1 MTSLLFIESLFV
13 NHGPIS
19 ALGGVS
25 LEVNTG
31 EVVALLGVNGAGKST
46 LLQAVMGIVRI
57 AAGSIFFDGYN
68 ITREPPETVVTRG
81 IALAPEGRRV
91 FSRLLVAENLRLGAG
106 FIDHKTYTSRL
117 DDLMEIFPALK
128 KKLRSYAGTLSGG
141 QQQQLAIAR
150 ALMRRPR
157 LLLLD
162 EPSLGLAP
170 RITSEIF
177 DLIRRLADG
186 GTTILLVE
194 QNVERAIKL
203 ADRGYVLS
211 NGRVVLEGKAS
222 ELPLVDIE
230 KAYLG
235 LSNKR
240 VNDVFC

>member
-13 NHGPIS
+13 NHGSIS
-19 ALGGVS
+19 ALRGVS
-25 LEVNTG
+25 LEVKTG

-46 LLQAVMGIVRI
+46 LLQAVMGMVKV
-57 AAGSIFFDGYN
+57 AAGSIFLNGYN
-68 ITREPPETVVTRG
+68 ITREPPEAVVTRG
-81 IALAPEGRRV
+81 ITIAPEGRRI

-106 FIDHKTYTSRL
+106 FVDHKTYTSRL
-117 DDLMEIFPALK
+117 DDLLAIFPALK
-128 KKLRSYAGTLSGG
+128 EKLRSYAGTLSGG

-170 RITSEIF
+170 RITAEIF
-177 DLIRRLADG
+177 EFIRRLADG

-194 QNVERAIKL
+194 QNVERAIRL

-222 ELPLVDIE
+222 ELPLVDVE

-235 LSNKR
+235 LNNKGIDN
-240 VNDVFC
+240 VLC